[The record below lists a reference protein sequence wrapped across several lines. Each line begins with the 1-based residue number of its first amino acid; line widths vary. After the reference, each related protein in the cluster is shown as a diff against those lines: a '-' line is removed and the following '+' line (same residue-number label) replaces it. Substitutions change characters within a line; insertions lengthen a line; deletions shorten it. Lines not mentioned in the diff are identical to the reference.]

1 MAIYDTEEEQVEQL
15 KKWWEANNTSLIA
28 GVFTAI
34 LLVTGWNF
42 WQNHQLEQRSE
53 ASRLYQNLLAAAAK
67 NESASVE
74 KLADQLAVE
83 HGSQAYAHFAGLA
96 KAKTKVDAGDLEAAK
111 AILQQQVRNDSDEA
125 LQHVARL
132 RLIQLLL
139 ASGQYEE
146 GLKLI
151 AAVDPAKAEGFA
163 ASYDEL
169 EGDLYV
175 ALDRLDE
182 ARTAYQNAVR
192 TGQATAFTQ
201 FKLDD
206 IAAPAFNPAAANLP
220 Q

>member
-15 KKWWEANNTSLIA
+15 KKWWEANNSSLLA
-28 GVFTAI
+28 GVVTAI
-34 LLVTGWNF
+34 LLVTGWND
-42 WQNHQLEQRSE
+42 WQNRQLEQRSQ
-53 ASRLYQNLLAAAAK
+53 ASQLYQNLLASAAK
-67 NESASVE
+67 NDSAAIE

-83 HGSQAYAHFAGLA
+83 HGSMAYAHFAALA
-96 KAKTKVDAGDLEAAK
+96 KAKSKVDAGDLEAAK
-111 AILQQQVRNDSDEA
+111 AILQQQVQNAGDEQ
-125 LQHVARL
+125 LRHVARL
-132 RLIQLLL
+132 RLTQLML
-139 ASGQYEE
+139 ATGQHEE

-151 AAVDPAKAEGFA
+151 AAVDPAGAEGFA

-175 ALDRLDE
+175 AMDRLDE
-182 ARTAYQNAVR
+182 ARTAYQNAIR
-192 TGQATAFTQ
+192 TGQATALTQ